1 MNQKLLYPDWREKV
15 VYADGGPQPQILA
28 ETDKAKVVV
37 GGLQAG
43 QAIPPHPESMGVYHF
58 LEGRGWMTVNGE
70 RFAVG
75 PGATVIV
82 PANGERGIEA
92 ETRLAFLATRVA

>member
-1 MNQKLLYPDWREKV
+1 MGQKLLHPDWEDLV
-15 VYADGGPQPQILA
+15 VYSENGAQPQTLA
-28 ETDKAKVVV
+28 EFDRVKVVV

-43 QAIPPHPESMGVYHF
+43 QTIPPHPEGVGVYHF
-58 LEGRGWMTVNGE
+58 VEGRGWMTVNGE
-70 RFAVG
+70 RFPVQ

-82 PANGERGIEA
+82 PAGGERGLEA